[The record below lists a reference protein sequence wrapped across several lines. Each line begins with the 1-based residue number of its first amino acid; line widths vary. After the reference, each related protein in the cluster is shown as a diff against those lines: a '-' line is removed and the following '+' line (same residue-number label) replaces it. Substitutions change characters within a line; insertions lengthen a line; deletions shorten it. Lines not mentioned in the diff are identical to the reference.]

1 MYADDTDITSHD
13 LEKLSKWLL
22 SSRLTFNATKTEFTL
37 IGSRQRLS
45 TLSDTLE
52 LFIDNVPIEQVSSVK
67 SLGIYIRGK
76 TVSVQTFASLESFRL
91 RGRLR
96 KRDFLNILNSVGA
109 RINVILAGKCGSRH
123 HFTWLRVLARRSWL
137 KHHTSTY
144 E

>member
-22 SSRLTFNATKTEFTL
+22 SNRLTFHATKTEFTL

-52 LFIDNVPIEQVSSVK
+52 LLIDNVPIEQVSSVQ

-96 KRDFLNILNSVGA
+96 KRDFLNIL
-109 RINVILAGKCGSRH
+109 K
-123 HFTWLRVLARRSWL
+123 
-137 KHHTSTY
+137 
-144 E
+144 

>member
-22 SSRLTFNATKTEFTL
+22 SNRLTFNATKTEFTL
-37 IGSRQRLS
+37 IGSKQRLS

-52 LFIDNVPIEQVSSVK
+52 LLIDNVPIEQVSSVK

-123 HFTWLRVLARRSWL
+123 HFT
-137 KHHTSTY
+137 
-144 E
+144 

>member
-13 LEKLSKWLL
+13 LEMLSKWLL
-22 SSRLTFNATKTEFTL
+22 SNRLTFNATKTEFTL

-52 LFIDNVPIEQVSSVK
+52 LLIDNVPIEQVSSVK

-96 KRDFLNILNSVGA
+96 KRDFLNRLNSVGA
-109 RINVILAGKCGSRH
+109 RINVILARKCGSRH
-123 HFTWLRVLARRSWL
+123 HFT
-137 KHHTSTY
+137 
-144 E
+144 

>member
-1 MYADDTDITSHD
+1 MYADDNDITSHD

-22 SSRLTFNATKTEFTL
+22 SNRLTFNATKTEFTL

-52 LFIDNVPIEQVSSVK
+52 LLIDNVPIEQVSSVK

-123 HFTWLRVLARRSWL
+123 HFT
-137 KHHTSTY
+137 
-144 E
+144 

>member
-22 SSRLTFNATKTEFTL
+22 SNRLTFNATKTEFTL

-52 LFIDNVPIEQVSSVK
+52 LLIDNVPIEQVSSVK

-76 TVSVQTFASLESFRL
+76 TVSVQTFASLEGFRL

-123 HFTWLRVLARRSWL
+123 HFT
-137 KHHTSTY
+137 
-144 E
+144 

>member
-22 SSRLTFNATKTEFTL
+22 SNRLTFNATKTEFTL

-52 LFIDNVPIEQVSSVK
+52 LLIDNVPIEQVSSVK

-96 KRDFLNILNSVGA
+96 KRDFLNILHSVGA

-123 HFTWLRVLARRSWL
+123 HFT
-137 KHHTSTY
+137 
-144 E
+144 

>member
-13 LEKLSKWLL
+13 LEKLSKRLL
-22 SSRLTFNATKTEFTL
+22 SNRLTFNATKTEFTL

-52 LFIDNVPIEQVSSVK
+52 LLIDNVPIEQVSSVK

-76 TVSVQTFASLESFRL
+76 TVSVRTFASLESFRL

-96 KRDFLNILNSVGA
+96 KRDFLNRLNSVGA

-123 HFTWLRVLARRSWL
+123 HFT
-137 KHHTSTY
+137 
-144 E
+144 

>member
-22 SSRLTFNATKTEFTL
+22 SNRLTFNATKTEFTL

-52 LFIDNVPIEQVSSVK
+52 LFIDKVPIEQVSSVK

-91 RGRLR
+91 RGRPR

-123 HFTWLRVLARRSWL
+123 HFT
-137 KHHTSTY
+137 
-144 E
+144 

>member
-22 SSRLTFNATKTEFTL
+22 SNILTFNATKTEFTL

-52 LFIDNVPIEQVSSVK
+52 LLIDNVPIEQVSSVK
-67 SLGIYIRGK
+67 SLGIRGK

-96 KRDFLNILNSVGA
+96 KRDFLNRLNSVGA

-123 HFTWLRVLARRSWL
+123 HFT
-137 KHHTSTY
+137 
-144 E
+144 

>member
-22 SSRLTFNATKTEFTL
+22 SNRLTFNATKTEFTL

-52 LFIDNVPIEQVSSVK
+52 LLIDNVPIEQVSSVK
-67 SLGIYIRGK
+67 SLGIRGK

-96 KRDFLNILNSVGA
+96 KRDFLNRLNSVGA

-123 HFTWLRVLARRSWL
+123 HFT
-137 KHHTSTY
+137 
-144 E
+144 

>member
-22 SSRLTFNATKTEFTL
+22 SNRLTFNATKTEFTL

-52 LFIDNVPIEQVSSVK
+52 LLIDNVPIEQVSSVK
-67 SLGIYIRGK
+67 SLGIRGK

-96 KRDFLNILNSVGA
+96 KRDFLNIL
-109 RINVILAGKCGSRH
+109 K
-123 HFTWLRVLARRSWL
+123 
-137 KHHTSTY
+137 
-144 E
+144 

>member
-13 LEKLSKWLL
+13 FEKLSKWLL
-22 SSRLTFNATKTEFTL
+22 SNRLTFNATKTEFTF

-52 LFIDNVPIEQVSSVK
+52 LLIDNVAIEQVSSVK

-96 KRDFLNILNSVGA
+96 KRDFLNRLNSVGA

-123 HFTWLRVLARRSWL
+123 HFT
-137 KHHTSTY
+137 
-144 E
+144 

>member
-22 SSRLTFNATKTEFTL
+22 SNRLTFNATKTEFTL

-52 LFIDNVPIEQVSSVK
+52 LLIDNVPIEQVSSVK

-76 TVSVQTFASLESFRL
+76 PVSVRTFASLESFRL

-123 HFTWLRVLARRSWL
+123 HFT
-137 KHHTSTY
+137 
-144 E
+144 

>member
-13 LEKLSKWLL
+13 LEKLSKSLL
-22 SSRLTFNATKTEFTL
+22 SNRLTFNATKTEFTL

-52 LFIDNVPIEQVSSVK
+52 LLIDNVPIEQVSSVK

-123 HFTWLRVLARRSWL
+123 HFT
-137 KHHTSTY
+137 
-144 E
+144 

>member
-22 SSRLTFNATKTEFTL
+22 SNRLTFNATKTEFTL

-52 LFIDNVPIEQVSSVK
+52 LLIDNVPIEQVSSVQ

-123 HFTWLRVLARRSWL
+123 HFT
-137 KHHTSTY
+137 
-144 E
+144 

>member
-13 LEKLSKWLL
+13 LEKLSKRLL
-22 SSRLTFNATKTEFTL
+22 SNRLTFNATKTEFTL

-52 LFIDNVPIEQVSSVK
+52 LLIDNVPIEQVSSVK

-76 TVSVQTFASLESFRL
+76 TVSVRTFASLESFRL

-123 HFTWLRVLARRSWL
+123 HFT
-137 KHHTSTY
+137 
-144 E
+144 

>member
-1 MYADDTDITSHD
+1 MHADDTDITSHD

-22 SSRLTFNATKTEFTL
+22 SNRLTFNATKTEFTL

-52 LFIDNVPIEQVSSVK
+52 LLIDNVPIEQVSSVK

-123 HFTWLRVLARRSWL
+123 HFT
-137 KHHTSTY
+137 
-144 E
+144 

>member
-22 SSRLTFNATKTEFTL
+22 SNRLTFNATKTEFTL

-76 TVSVQTFASLESFRL
+76 TVSVRTFASLESFRL

-123 HFTWLRVLARRSWL
+123 HFT
-137 KHHTSTY
+137 
-144 E
+144 

>member
-13 LEKLSKWLL
+13 LEKLSKSLL
-22 SSRLTFNATKTEFTL
+22 SNRLTFNATKTEFTL

-96 KRDFLNILNSVGA
+96 KRDFLNRLNSVGA

-123 HFTWLRVLARRSWL
+123 HFT
-137 KHHTSTY
+137 
-144 E
+144 

>member
-22 SSRLTFNATKTEFTL
+22 SNRLTFNATKTEFTL

-52 LFIDNVPIEQVSSVK
+52 LLIDNVPIEQVSSVK

-123 HFTWLRVLARRSWL
+123 HFT
-137 KHHTSTY
+137 
-144 E
+144 

>member
-22 SSRLTFNATKTEFTL
+22 SNRLTFNTTKTEFTL

-52 LFIDNVPIEQVSSVK
+52 LLIDNVAIEQVSSVK

-76 TVSVQTFASLESFRL
+76 TVSVRTFASLESFRL

-96 KRDFLNILNSVGA
+96 KRDFLKILNSVGA
-109 RINVILAGKCGSRH
+109 RINVILEGKCGSRH
-123 HFTWLRVLARRSWL
+123 HFT
-137 KHHTSTY
+137 
-144 E
+144 

>member
-13 LEKLSKWLL
+13 LEKLSKRLL
-22 SSRLTFNATKTEFTL
+22 SNRLTFNATKTEFTL

-52 LFIDNVPIEQVSSVK
+52 LLIDNVLIEQVSSVK

-76 TVSVQTFASLESFRL
+76 TVSVRTFASLESFRL

-123 HFTWLRVLARRSWL
+123 HFT
-137 KHHTSTY
+137 
-144 E
+144 

>member
-22 SSRLTFNATKTEFTL
+22 SNRLTFNATKTEFTL
-37 IGSRQRLS
+37 IGSRLRLS
-45 TLSDTLE
+45 TLSDALE

-67 SLGIYIRGK
+67 SLGIFFRGK

-91 RGRLR
+91 RGRPR

-123 HFTWLRVLARRSWL
+123 HFT
-137 KHHTSTY
+137 
-144 E
+144 

>member
-1 MYADDTDITSHD
+1 MFADDTDITSHD

-22 SSRLTFNATKTEFTL
+22 SNRLTFNATKTEFTL

-52 LFIDNVPIEQVSSVK
+52 LLIDNVPIEQVSAVQ

-76 TVSVQTFASLESFRL
+76 TVSVETFASLESFRL

-123 HFTWLRVLARRSWL
+123 HFT
-137 KHHTSTY
+137 
-144 E
+144 

>member
-22 SSRLTFNATKTEFTL
+22 SNRLTFNATKTEFTL

-52 LFIDNVPIEQVSSVK
+52 LLIDNVPIEQVSSVK

-76 TVSVQTFASLESFRL
+76 TVSVRTFASLESFRL

-123 HFTWLRVLARRSWL
+123 HFT
-137 KHHTSTY
+137 
-144 E
+144 

>member
-13 LEKLSKWLL
+13 LEKLSKRLL
-22 SSRLTFNATKTEFTL
+22 SNRLTFNATKTEFTL

-52 LFIDNVPIEQVSSVK
+52 LLIDNVPIEQVSSVK

-123 HFTWLRVLARRSWL
+123 HFT
-137 KHHTSTY
+137 
-144 E
+144 

>member
-22 SSRLTFNATKTEFTL
+22 SNRLTFNATKTEFTL

-52 LFIDNVPIEQVSSVK
+52 LLIDNVPIEQVSSVK

-96 KRDFLNILNSVGA
+96 KRDFLNRLNSVGA

>member
-22 SSRLTFNATKTEFTL
+22 SNRLTFNATKTEFTL

-52 LFIDNVPIEQVSSVK
+52 LLIDNVPIEQVSSVQ

-76 TVSVQTFASLESFRL
+76 TVSVETFASLESFRL

-123 HFTWLRVLARRSWL
+123 HFT
-137 KHHTSTY
+137 
-144 E
+144 